1 MVREL
6 TTAALAG
13 TLLAWAIPSSAAA
26 HTDCAAALAIDQ
38 HARARPLQADD
49 LIGLIDIGSLADLY
63 DDQMFTLSPKRDLI
77 AVGVR
82 RAMTATNS
90 YCTGMY
96 VIGRD
101 SAPRLVDS
109 GEGTIFWKFP
119 NVLGK
124 ANFPTG
130 FPLVITPRWTP
141 DGRSLAYLKSING
154 VAQVWKVAVDK
165 STGRPITRS
174 ERDVEDFRLTAD
186 GQAVVVKIADDTA
199 ALAGLAS
206 EGLAGYHYDDRFS
219 PVATNKPF
227 LRGPLPSIYRTWTI
241 DGGDERPATVE
252 EAALFQESGSA
263 VQGGSWIAGTKDDA
277 HGARYIVAKRHGEE
291 SGCSSSLCRRVVGL
305 PWDMGPDRVGF
316 LRREGW
322 GGSKTAIFDWQVGA
336 STPRKIYSTEDL
348 LLDCTSAGSSII
360 CARETS
366 RRPRHLVRID
376 TRNGRVT
383 VLFDPNDGFGK
394 LSLGRT
400 ERVRWR
406 NAEGVPCFGDLVYPV
421 GYRKGQRYPLIIV
434 QYTSRGFLRGGT
446 GDEYP
451 IQLFANRGYLVLSV
465 QRPQSPLAG
474 QEDLPSNARLKA
486 EMEGFRERRSILS
499 AIETKVT
506 QLVADG
512 KADPARIGI
521 TGLSDGA
528 TTVQFALVNSK
539 LFSAASVSSC
549 CWEPSQAWTLGP
561 AIQAYYREIGWP
573 SPTEDRPEFWRPIS
587 IARAAKHIATP
598 LLLQVSDDEY
608 LATLESVTA
617 LRDADRPVD
626 LYVFPEEHHVK
637 RQPAH
642 RLAIY
647 MRNLDWFDFWLRGRS
662 PTLAPDHVAAG
673 ERWQALCGTLVSSTR
688 PKPCAAP
695 SP

>member
-1 MVREL
+1 MAKVV
-6 TTAALAG
+6 AFFVFAWAL
-13 TLLAWAIPSSAAA
+13 LVWAIPSPASARV
-26 HTDCAAALAIDQ
+26 DCASTLAINQ
-38 HARARPLQADD
+38 HADARPLQAED
-49 LIGLIDIGSLADLY
+49 LVGLIDIGSLADLY
-63 DDQMFTLSPKRDLI
+63 DDRMFTVSPKGGLI

-96 VIGRD
+96 VVGRN

-130 FPLVITPRWTP
+130 FPLVITPRWAP
-141 DGRSLAYLKSING
+141 DGKSVAYLKLING
-154 VAQVWKVAVDK
+154 VAQVWRVDIDG
-165 STGRPITRS
+165 SNGNALTRS
-174 ERDVEDFRLTAD
+174 IRDVDDFRLTAN
-186 GQAVVVKIADDTA
+186 GQAVVVKLTDDAA
-199 ALAGLAS
+199 ALEQRAT

-227 LRGPLPSIYRTWTI
+227 LRGPLPSIFRTWDI
-241 DGGDERPATVE
+241 DNGAERVAT
-252 EAALFQESGSA
+252 EAEIALFRESGSA
-263 VQGGSWIAGTKDDA
+263 PSWVAGTKENA
-277 HGARYIVAKRHGEE
+277 QGVRYIVATRHGKE
-291 SGCSSSLCRRVVGL
+291 SGCSSPLCTRVVGL
-305 PWDMGPDRVGF
+305 PWSSGPNHIGF
-316 LRREGW
+316 LRREGLAD
-322 GGSKTAIFDWQVGA
+322 SKTAIFDWQVGTGA
-336 STPRKIYSTEDL
+336 PRKLYSTEDL
-348 LLDCTSAGSSII
+348 LLDCTSSDGSLI

-366 RRPRHLVRID
+366 KEPRHLIRID
-376 TRNGRVT
+376 PRNGSVT
-383 VLFDPNDGFGK
+383 VLFDPNIGFGK

-400 ERVRWR
+400 ERVWWH
-406 NAEGVPCFGDLVYPV
+406 NAEGIACFGDLIYPV
-421 GYRKGQRYPLIIV
+421 GYSKGKRYPLIVV

-474 QEDLPSNARLKA
+474 QEYLPSNARLKA

-499 AIETKVT
+499 AIETEVS

-512 KADPARIGI
+512 VADPNRIGI

-539 LFSAASVSSC
+539 LFSAAAVSSC

-561 AIQAYYREIGWP
+561 AIQAYYRDIGWP
-573 SPTEDRPEFWRPIS
+573 ALTEDRPEFWRPIS
-587 IARAAKHIATP
+587 LARAAHHIDTP

-617 LRDADRPVD
+617 LRERNKPVD

-637 RQPAH
+637 REPAH

-647 MRNLDWFDFWLRGRS
+647 LRNIDWFDFWLRGHA
-662 PTLAPDHVAAG
+662 PTLAPDDVAAG
-673 ERWQALCGTLVSSTR
+673 ERWQALCRSLVSSG
-688 PKPCAAP
+688 PKPCATP